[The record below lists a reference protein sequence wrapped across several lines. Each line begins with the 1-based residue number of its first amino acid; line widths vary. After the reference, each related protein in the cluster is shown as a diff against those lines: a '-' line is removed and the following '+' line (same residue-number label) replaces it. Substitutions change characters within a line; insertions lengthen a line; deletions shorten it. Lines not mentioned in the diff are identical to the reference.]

1 MDTFAAAV
9 FAALIGYL
17 FGSIPAAY
25 LVGRFAAGVDVR
37 VAGEG
42 NVGSRNVFHEVGQRW
57 GIVTFAIDF
66 GKGVAVALLFRE
78 RPLWQLSIAVAFLII
93 GHAYP
98 IWLRFV
104 GGKGLASAGGVTA
117 ALLPLSVLIGIAVC
131 GLVWLATHRFLPT
144 VITVVVVSFLAA
156 PLVGHEWEMM
166 GVALGGFLLVA
177 AKRVIDEPRMKEIEA
192 RTGWDRVRGGTA
204 G

>member
-1 MDTFAAAV
+1 MDTFAAAIL
-9 FAALIGYL
+9 AALIGYL

-66 GKGVAVALLFRE
+66 GKGVAAALIFRD
-78 RPLWQLSIAVAFLII
+78 RPFWQLCVATAFLII

-98 IWLRFV
+98 VWLRFA
-104 GGKGLASAGGVTA
+104 GGKGLAAAGGLAA
-117 ALLPLSVLIGIAVC
+117 ALLPWAALIGIAVC

-144 VITVVVVSFLAA
+144 VITVVVLMFVLA
-156 PLVGHEWEMM
+156 PLVGYEWKMT
-166 GVALGGFLLVA
+166 GVALGAFLLVA
-177 AKRVIDEPRMKEIEA
+177 AKRVVDEPRMREIEA
-192 RTGWDRVRGGTA
+192 RTGWDRMRGGSST
-204 G
+204 